1 MGLFRNAKETVEEVR
16 GAAQSVGEA
25 AELQTLALVCV
36 SLVAVTALALATVAL
51 ISAQEEHP

>member
-25 AELQTLALVCV
+25 AELQTVALVCV
-36 SLVAVTALALATVAL
+36 SLVAVAALALATVAL